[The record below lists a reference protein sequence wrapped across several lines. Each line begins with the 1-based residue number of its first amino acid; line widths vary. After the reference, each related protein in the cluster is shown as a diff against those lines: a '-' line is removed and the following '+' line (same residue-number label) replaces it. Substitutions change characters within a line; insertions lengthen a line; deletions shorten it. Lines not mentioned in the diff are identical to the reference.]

1 MSTPE
6 GAIDGRG
13 PAGPCDEPDFAARTL
28 IGWHLLFGLMAAAAL
43 AIVLANGDGLGSVL
57 LLALLVAAY
66 LLLGLTALRR
76 QSLPFAIAYL
86 AVAWTLLLL
95 LEARDPATLVL
106 LFALYPQVF
115 VLLPR
120 KGSIAATVVLTIAFS
135 LVLVGRGGWTAD
147 AWLWNGL
154 AAIGYIVFALAI
166 GLYIDGLIR
175 ESRRNRDL
183 LNTLRATQ
191 DELATAEREA
201 GALEERE
208 RIARD
213 IHDTIAQG
221 FTSIVMLSQAGE
233 AALARG
239 DQDNAARRYAEIQET
254 ARDNLAEARA
264 LVAAMAP
271 PSLER
276 DGLVGALRRLSERH
290 AAETGVPV
298 QFSVLG
304 SPRPLAPSSEVTAL
318 RAAQESLANVRRHA
332 GATSIGVVLTFDEDG
347 ATVTVTDDGVGF
359 DPAAPR
365 EGYGLD
371 GLASRV
377 QVVGGLVDVASD
389 AGSGTRVRVRVP

>member
-1 MSTPE
+1 VTTPE
-6 GAIDGRG
+6 GALDGRG
-13 PAGPCDEPDFAARTL
+13 PAQPCDEPDFAARTL
-28 IGWHLLFGLMAAAAL
+28 VGWHLLFGLMVAAAL
-43 AIVLANGDGLGSVL
+43 AIVLANGDGPVPVL
-57 LLALLVAAY
+57 LLALLVLAY
-66 LLLGLTALRR
+66 VLLGLTALRR
-76 QSLPFAIAYL
+76 HSMAFAVAYL

-95 LEARDPATLVL
+95 LEAHDPATLVL

-120 KGSIAATVVLTIAFS
+120 KGSIAATVVLTLAFS
-135 LVLVGRGGWTAD
+135 LVLVGRGGWTRE

-154 AAIGYIVFALAI
+154 GAVGYIVFALAI

-191 DELATAEREA
+191 DELAAAEREA

-233 AALARG
+233 SALGRG
-239 DQDNAARRYAEIQET
+239 DDEHAARRFAEIQET

-264 LVAAMAP
+264 LVAAMPP

-276 DGLVGALRRLSERH
+276 DGLVGALRRLVERH
-290 AAETGVPV
+290 SAETGVPV
-298 QFSVLG
+298 RFSVEG
-304 SPRPLAPSSEVTAL
+304 PPRTLAPSSEVTAL
-318 RAAQESLANVRRHA
+318 RAAQESLANARRHA
-332 GATSIGVVLTFDEDG
+332 GATSIEVVLTFDEDG
-347 ATVTVTDDGVGF
+347 ATVTVSDDGVGF
-359 DPAAPR
+359 DPTAPR
-365 EGYGLD
+365 DGFGLD

-389 AGSGTRVRVRVP
+389 IGAGTRVRVRVP

>member
-1 MSTPE
+1 MTAPP
-6 GAIDGRG
+6 GALDGRG
-13 PAGPCDEPDFAARTL
+13 PADPCDEPDFAARTL
-28 IGWHLLFGLMAAAAL
+28 LGWHVLFGLMVAATL
-43 AIVLANGDGLGSVL
+43 AISLANGDGPLAVVL
-57 LLALLVAAY
+57 LVVLVTAY
-66 LLLGLTALRR
+66 LLLGLSALRR
-76 QSLPFAIAYL
+76 QSMALAVAYL
-86 AVAWTLLLL
+86 AVAWAVLLV
-95 LEARDPATLVL
+95 LEAHDPAALVL

-120 KGSIAATVVLTIAFS
+120 SGAIAATVVLTLAFS
-135 LVLVGRGGWTAD
+135 LVLVGLNGWTRD

-154 AAIGYIVFALAI
+154 AAVGYIVFALVI
-166 GLYIDGLIR
+166 GLFIDGLIR
-175 ESRRNRDL
+175 ESRLNRRL
-183 LNTLRATQ
+183 LAELRETQ
-191 DELATAEREA
+191 TELAAAEREA

-233 AALARG
+233 SALGRG
-239 DQDNAARRYAEIQET
+239 DDDNAARRFAEIQET

-298 QFSVLG
+298 LFSVVG
-304 SPRPLAPSSEVTAL
+304 VPRPLAPSSEVTAL

-332 GATSIGVVLTFDEDG
+332 GAASISLVLTFDEDG
-347 ATVTVTDDGVGF
+347 ATVTVVDDGIGF

-365 EGYGLD
+365 GGYGLD

-377 QVVGGLVDVASD
+377 QVVGGLVDVTSA

>member
-1 MSTPE
+1 VTTPE
-6 GAIDGRG
+6 GALDGRG
-13 PAGPCDEPDFAARTL
+13 PADPCDEPDFAARTL
-28 IGWHLLFGLMAAAAL
+28 VGWHVLFGLMVAATL
-43 AIVLANGDGLGSVL
+43 AIVLADGDGAASVL
-57 LLALLVAAY
+57 LLGLLVAAY
-66 LLLGLTALRR
+66 VLLGLTALRR
-76 QSLPFAIAYL
+76 QSMGFALAYL
-86 AVAWTLLLL
+86 AVAWTVLLL

-120 KGSIAATVVLTIAFS
+120 KGAIAATVVLSLAFS

-154 AAIGYIVFALAI
+154 AAVGYIVFALVI

-183 LNTLRATQ
+183 LNALRATQ
-191 DELATAEREA
+191 AELAVAEREA

-221 FTSIVMLSQAGE
+221 FTSIVMLSQAGD
-233 AALARG
+233 AALGRG
-239 DQDNAARRYAEIQET
+239 DEENAARRFAEIQET

-271 PSLER
+271 PALER
-276 DGLVGALRRLSERH
+276 DGLVGALQRLTERH
-290 AAETGVPV
+290 CAETGVTV
-298 QFSVLG
+298 AFSVVG
-304 SPRPLAPSSEVTAL
+304 APRPLAPSSEVTAL

-332 GATSIGVVLTFDEDG
+332 GATAIGVVLTYDEDG

-371 GLASRV
+371 GLSSRV
-377 QVVGGLVDVASD
+377 QMVGGLVDVASD
-389 AGSGTRVRVRVP
+389 PGSGTRVRVRVP

>member
-1 MSTPE
+1 VTTTT
-6 GAIDGRG
+6 GALDGRG
-13 PAGPCDEPDFAARTL
+13 PAQPCDEPDFAARTL
-28 IGWHLLFGLMAAAAL
+28 VGWHVLFGLMVAAAL
-43 AIVLANGDGLGSVL
+43 AISLANDDGAIAMVL
-57 LLALLVAAY
+57 LAVLVAAY
-66 LLLGLTALRR
+66 VLLGLTALRR
-76 QSLPFAIAYL
+76 QSMVLAVAYL
-86 AVAWTLLLL
+86 AVAWTVLLL
-95 LEARDPATLVL
+95 LEAHDPAALVL

-120 KGSIAATVVLTIAFS
+120 RGAIAATVILTLAFS
-135 LVLVGRGGWTAD
+135 LVLVGLNGWTRD

-154 AAIGYIVFALAI
+154 AAVGYIVFALVI
-166 GLYIDGLIR
+166 GLFIDGLIR
-175 ESRRNRDL
+175 ESRLNRTL
-183 LNTLRATQ
+183 LAELRETQ
-191 DELATAEREA
+191 AELASAEREA

-233 AALARG
+233 SALGRG
-239 DQDNAARRYAEIQET
+239 DDDNAARRFAEIQET

-298 QFSVLG
+298 RFSVVG
-304 SPRPLAPSSEVTAL
+304 TPRALAPSSEVTAL
-318 RAAQESLANVRRHA
+318 RAAQESLANARRHS
-332 GATSIGVVLTFDEDG
+332 GARAIEVVLTFDEDG
-347 ATVTVTDDGVGF
+347 ATVTVTDDGIGF
-359 DPAAPR
+359 DPGAPR
-365 EGYGLD
+365 DGFGLD

-377 QVVGGLVDVASD
+377 QVVGGLVDVTSA

>member
-1 MSTPE
+1 MTAPP
-6 GAIDGRG
+6 GALDGRG
-13 PAGPCDEPDFAARTL
+13 PADPCDEPDFAARTL
-28 IGWHLLFGLMAAAAL
+28 LGWHVLFGLMVAATL
-43 AIVLANGDGLGSVL
+43 AISLANGDGPLAVVL
-57 LLALLVAAY
+57 LVVLVTAY
-66 LLLGLTALRR
+66 LLLGLSALRR
-76 QSLPFAIAYL
+76 QSMALAVAYL
-86 AVAWTLLLL
+86 AVAWAVLLV
-95 LEARDPATLVL
+95 LEAHDPAALVL

-120 KGSIAATVVLTIAFS
+120 SGAIAATVVLTLAFS
-135 LVLVGRGGWTAD
+135 LVLVGLNGWTRD

-154 AAIGYIVFALAI
+154 AAIGYIVFALVI
-166 GLYIDGLIR
+166 GLFIDGLIR
-175 ESRRNRDL
+175 ESRLNRRLLAELRETQADL
-183 LNTLRATQ
+183 A
-191 DELATAEREA
+191 AAEREA

-233 AALARG
+233 SAVGRG
-239 DQDNAARRYAEIQET
+239 DHDHAARRFAEIQET

-276 DGLVGALRRLSERH
+276 DGLVGALRRLAERH

-298 QFSVLG
+298 TFSVVG
-304 SPRPLAPSSEVTAL
+304 AARPLAPSSEVTAL

-332 GATSIGVVLTFDEDG
+332 GATSIGVTLTYDEDG

-359 DPAAPR
+359 DTAAPR

-377 QVVGGLVDVASD
+377 QVVGGLVDVAS
-389 AGSGTRVRVRVP
+389 GPGVGTRVRVRVP

>member
-1 MSTPE
+1 MTAA
-6 GAIDGRG
+6 GRALDGRG
-13 PAGPCDEPDFAARTL
+13 TAEPCDEPDFAARTL
-28 IGWHLLFGLMAAAAL
+28 AGWHLLFGLMVAAAL
-43 AIVLANGDGLGSVL
+43 AIVLANGDGAKPVL

-66 LLLGLTALRR
+66 VLIGLTALRR
-76 QSLPFAIAYL
+76 QSLPWAIAYL
-86 AVAWTLLLL
+86 AVAWVLLLA
-95 LEARDPATLVL
+95 LEAQDPATLVL

-120 KGSIAATVVLTIAFS
+120 KGSIAATVVLTLAFS
-135 LVLVGRGGWTAD
+135 LVLVGRGGWTRD

-154 AAIGYIVFALAI
+154 GAIGYIVFALAI

-183 LNTLRATQ
+183 LTALRATQ
-191 DELATAEREA
+191 AELASAEREA

-233 AALARG
+233 SALGRG
-239 DQDNAARRYAEIQET
+239 DEEHAARRFAEIQET

-276 DGLVGALRRLSERH
+276 DGLVGALQRLADRH
-290 AAETGVPV
+290 ASETGVPV
-298 QFSVLG
+298 RFAVDG
-304 SPRPLAPSSEVTAL
+304 TPRALAPSSEVTAL

-332 GATSIGVVLTFDEDG
+332 GATSIEVVLVFDEDG
-347 ATVTVTDDGVGF
+347 ATVTVSDDGVGF

-365 EGYGLD
+365 EGFGLD

-377 QVVGGLVDVASD
+377 EIVGGLVDVASD
-389 AGSGTRVRVRVP
+389 PGSGTRVRVRVP

>member
-1 MSTPE
+1 VTSTE
-6 GAIDGRG
+6 GALDGRG
-13 PAGPCDEPDFAARTL
+13 PSEPCDEPDFAARTL
-28 IGWHLLFGLMAAAAL
+28 IGWHLLFGLMVAAAL
-43 AIVLANGDGLGSVL
+43 AIVLANGDGPVAVL
-57 LLALLVAAY
+57 LLGLLVVAY
-66 LLLGLTALRR
+66 VTLGLTALRR
-76 QSLPFAIAYL
+76 QSLGWAIAYL
-86 AVAWTLLLL
+86 GVSWVILLL
-95 LEARDPATLVL
+95 LEAHDPATLVL

-120 KGSIAATVVLTIAFS
+120 KAAIIATVVLTLAFS
-135 LVLVGRGGWTAD
+135 LVLVGRGGWTRD

-183 LNTLRATQ
+183 LNALQATQ
-191 DELATAEREA
+191 ADLATAEREA

-233 AALARG
+233 AALLRG

-276 DGLVGALRRLSERH
+276 DGLVGALRRLTERH

-298 QFSVLG
+298 AFSVVG
-304 SPRPLAPSSEVTAL
+304 DPRALAPSSEVTAL
-318 RAAQESLANVRRHA
+318 RAAQESLANARRHA

-359 DPAAPR
+359 DPSAPR

-377 QVVGGLVDVASD
+377 GVVGGLVDVASD
-389 AGSGTRVRVRVP
+389 PGSGTRVRVRVP

>member
-1 MSTPE
+1 MTSTE
-6 GAIDGRG
+6 GALDGRG
-13 PAGPCDEPDFAARTL
+13 PAEPCDEPDFAARTL
-28 IGWHLLFGLMAAAAL
+28 IGWHLLFGLMVAAAL
-43 AIVLANGDGLGSVL
+43 AIVLANGDGAGSVL
-57 LLALLVAAY
+57 LLALLVVAY
-66 LLLGLTALRR
+66 VALGLTALRR
-76 QSLPFAIAYL
+76 QSLSWAISYL

-135 LVLVGRGGWTAD
+135 LVLVGRGGWTRD

-154 AAIGYIVFALAI
+154 AAVGYIVFALAI

-183 LNTLRATQ
+183 LNALQATQ

-233 AALARG
+233 SALGRG
-239 DQDNAARRYAEIQET
+239 DEENAARRFAEIQDT

-276 DGLVGALRRLSERH
+276 DGLVGALRRLTERH

-298 QFSVLG
+298 TFSVVG
-304 SPRPLAPSSEVTAL
+304 DPRALAPSSEVTAL

-389 AGSGTRVRVRVP
+389 PGSGTRVRVRVP

>member
-1 MSTPE
+1 VTTTT
-6 GAIDGRG
+6 GALDGRG
-13 PAGPCDEPDFAARTL
+13 PAQPCDEPDFAARTL
-28 IGWHLLFGLMAAAAL
+28 VGWHVLFGLMVAAAL
-43 AIVLANGDGLGSVL
+43 AISLANDDGAIAVVL
-57 LLALLVAAY
+57 LAVLVAAY
-66 LLLGLTALRR
+66 VLLGLTALRR
-76 QSLPFAIAYL
+76 QSMVLAVAYL
-86 AVAWTLLLL
+86 AVAWAVLLV
-95 LEARDPATLVL
+95 LEAHDPAALVL

-120 KGSIAATVVLTIAFS
+120 RGAIAATVVLTLAFS
-135 LVLVGRGGWTAD
+135 LVLVGLNGWTRD

-154 AAIGYIVFALAI
+154 AAVGYIVFALVI
-166 GLYIDGLIR
+166 GLFIDGLIR
-175 ESRRNRDL
+175 ESRLNRTL
-183 LNTLRATQ
+183 LAELRETQ
-191 DELATAEREA
+191 AELATAEREA

-233 AALARG
+233 SALGRG
-239 DQDNAARRYAEIQET
+239 DDGNAARRFAEIQET

-290 AAETGVPV
+290 ATETGVPV
-298 QFSVLG
+298 RFSVLG
-304 SPRPLAPSSEVTAL
+304 RPRSLAPSSEVTAL
-318 RAAQESLANVRRHA
+318 RAAQESLANARRHA
-332 GATSIGVVLTFDEDG
+332 DATEIEVVLTFDEDG
-347 ATVTVTDDGVGF
+347 ATVTVVDDGVGF
-359 DPAAPR
+359 DPGAPR
-365 EGYGLD
+365 NGFGLD

-377 QVVGGLVDVASD
+377 QVVGGLVDVTSA

>member
-1 MSTPE
+1 
-6 GAIDGRG
+6 
-13 PAGPCDEPDFAARTL
+13 
-28 IGWHLLFGLMAAAAL
+28 
-43 AIVLANGDGLGSVL
+43 
-57 LLALLVAAY
+57 
-66 LLLGLTALRR
+66 
-76 QSLPFAIAYL
+76 
-86 AVAWTLLLL
+86 
-95 LEARDPATLVL
+95 VL

-120 KGSIAATVVLTIAFS
+120 RGAIAATVILTLAFS
-135 LVLVGRGGWTAD
+135 LVLVGLNGWTRD

-154 AAIGYIVFALAI
+154 AAVGYIVFALVI
-166 GLYIDGLIR
+166 GLFIDGLIR
-175 ESRRNRDL
+175 ESRLNRTL
-183 LNTLRATQ
+183 LAELRETQ
-191 DELATAEREA
+191 AELASAEREA

-233 AALARG
+233 SALGRG
-239 DQDNAARRYAEIQET
+239 DDDNAARRFAEIQET

-276 DGLVGALRRLSERH
+276 DGLVGALRRLSERY

-298 QFSVLG
+298 RFSVVG
-304 SPRPLAPSSEVTAL
+304 TPRALAPSSEVTAL
-318 RAAQESLANVRRHA
+318 RAAQESLANARRHS
-332 GATSIGVVLTFDEDG
+332 GARAIEVVLTFDEDG
-347 ATVTVTDDGVGF
+347 ATVTVTDDGIGF
-359 DPAAPR
+359 DPGAPR
-365 EGYGLD
+365 DGFGLD

-377 QVVGGLVDVASD
+377 QVVGGLVDVTSA

>member
-1 MSTPE
+1 VTTPT
-6 GAIDGRG
+6 GALDGRG
-13 PAGPCDEPDFAARTL
+13 PAQPCDEPDFAARTL
-28 IGWHLLFGLMAAAAL
+28 VGWHVLFGLMVAAAL
-43 AIVLANGDGLGSVL
+43 AISLANDDGAIAMVL
-57 LLALLVAAY
+57 LAVLVAAY
-66 LLLGLTALRR
+66 VLLGLTALRR
-76 QSLPFAIAYL
+76 QSMVLAVAYL
-86 AVAWTLLLL
+86 AVAWTVLLL
-95 LEARDPATLVL
+95 LEAHDPAALVL

-120 KGSIAATVVLTIAFS
+120 RGAIAATVILTLAFS
-135 LVLVGRGGWTAD
+135 LVLVGLNGWTRD

-154 AAIGYIVFALAI
+154 AAVGYIVFALVI
-166 GLYIDGLIR
+166 GLFIDGLIR
-175 ESRRNRDL
+175 ESRLNRTL
-183 LNTLRATQ
+183 LAELRETQ
-191 DELATAEREA
+191 AELASAEREA

-233 AALARG
+233 SALGRG
-239 DQDNAARRYAEIQET
+239 DDDNAARRFAEIQET

-298 QFSVLG
+298 RFSVVG
-304 SPRPLAPSSEVTAL
+304 TPRALAPSSEVTAL
-318 RAAQESLANVRRHA
+318 RAAQESLANARRHS
-332 GATSIGVVLTFDEDG
+332 GARAIEVVLTFDEDG
-347 ATVTVTDDGVGF
+347 ATVTVTDDGIGF
-359 DPAAPR
+359 DPGAPR
-365 EGYGLD
+365 DGFGLD

-377 QVVGGLVDVASD
+377 QVVGGLVDVTSA

>member
-1 MSTPE
+1 VTAPE
-6 GAIDGRG
+6 GALDGRG
-13 PAGPCDEPDFAARTL
+13 PAQPCDEPDFAARTL
-28 IGWHLLFGLMAAAAL
+28 VGWHLLFGLMVAAAL
-43 AIVLANGDGLGSVL
+43 AIVVANGDGPVPVL
-57 LLALLVAAY
+57 LLALLVLAY
-66 LLLGLTALRR
+66 AFLGLTALRR
-76 QSLPFAIAYL
+76 HSMAFAVAYL

-95 LEARDPATLVL
+95 LEAHDPATLVL

-120 KGSIAATVVLTIAFS
+120 KGSIAATVVLTLAFS
-135 LVLVGRGGWTAD
+135 LVLVGRGGWTRE

-154 AAIGYIVFALAI
+154 GAVGYIVFALAI

-191 DELATAEREA
+191 DELAAAEREA

-233 AALARG
+233 SALDRG
-239 DQDNAARRYAEIQET
+239 DEEHAARRFAEIQET

-276 DGLVGALRRLSERH
+276 DGLVGALRRLVERH
-290 AAETGVPV
+290 SAETDVPV
-298 QFSVLG
+298 RFSVDG
-304 SPRPLAPSSEVTAL
+304 PPRTLAPSSEVTAL
-318 RAAQESLANVRRHA
+318 RAAQESLANARRHA
-332 GATSIGVVLTFDEDG
+332 GATSIEVVLTFDEDG

-359 DPAAPR
+359 DPTAPR
-365 EGYGLD
+365 EGFGLD

-377 QVVGGLVDVASD
+377 QVVGGLVDVASGIG
-389 AGSGTRVRVRVP
+389 AGTRVRVRVP

>member
-1 MSTPE
+1 
-6 GAIDGRG
+6 
-13 PAGPCDEPDFAARTL
+13 
-28 IGWHLLFGLMAAAAL
+28 
-43 AIVLANGDGLGSVL
+43 
-57 LLALLVAAY
+57 
-66 LLLGLTALRR
+66 
-76 QSLPFAIAYL
+76 
-86 AVAWTLLLL
+86 
-95 LEARDPATLVL
+95 
-106 LFALYPQVF
+106 VF

-120 KGSIAATVVLTIAFS
+120 KAAIFATVVLTLAFS
-135 LVLVGRGGWTAD
+135 LVLVGRGGWTRD

-154 AAIGYIVFALAI
+154 GAIGYIVFALAI

-183 LNTLRATQ
+183 LNALQATQ
-191 DELATAEREA
+191 ADLASAEREA

-233 AALARG
+233 AALQRG
-239 DQDNAARRYAEIQET
+239 DQENAARRYAEIQET

-276 DGLVGALRRLSERH
+276 DGLVGALRRLTERH

-298 QFSVLG
+298 TFSVAG
-304 SPRPLAPSSEVTAL
+304 GPRALAPSSEVTAL

-359 DPAAPR
+359 DPSAPR

-389 AGSGTRVRVRVP
+389 PGSGTCVRVRVP